1 MSDNKTDKSRIALTI
16 QAGDKTKDVTFDEL
30 TLSNNLSQEAVAR
43 LLIEKKIFEPKELL
57 EMMDKVRKERYRSPD
72 STSAK

>member
-43 LLIEKKIFEPKELL
+43 LLIEKKTF
-57 EMMDKVRKERYRSPD
+57 
-72 STSAK
+72 